1 MQEEKRVRS
10 KNESVRDKMNACNRY
25 LRLYNTSF
33 LIVHTG
39 KNHWQRINIEY
50 MISMYKILIYTHIH
64 KQHMSLYM

>member
-1 MQEEKRVRS
+1 MQEENTREIVRK

-50 MISMYKILIYTHIH
+50 IIYV
-64 KQHMSLYM
+64 